1 MDTGYPYRVKTT
13 IDIADPLFERARRL
27 ARERGTTLRA
37 LVEDGLRR
45 VLDERGPAPFTLPD
59 RAVGVAGEPDP
70 TAPLTWAELRAEIY
84 GP

>member
-1 MDTGYPYRVKTT
+1 MKTT
-13 IDIADPLFERARRL
+13 IDIADPLFDRARRL

-45 VLDERGPAPFTLPD
+45 VLDEPGPAPFALPD
-59 RAVGVAGEPDP
+59 RAVGTPGDPDP
-70 TAPLTWAELRAEIY
+70 TAPLSWAELRAEIY